1 MQKQSLRRKSP
12 ARRRPRAAR
21 SLGTAGTV
29 GKQVRTMDIKQKLK
43 NPFALVA
50 QGFVVGA
57 ILFWATMPIEQD
69 IPPPPQQQAHA
80 LPLDGIVA

>member
-1 MQKQSLRRKSP
+1 
-12 ARRRPRAAR
+12 
-21 SLGTAGTV
+21 
-29 GKQVRTMDIKQKLK
+29 MDIKQKLK